1 MTVIELNNAIHFL
14 DFCAFYYTVQ
24 LVRCALVSFVVFA
37 VVILLRKTALK
48 NSVFLKGAMWAL
60 FIPVLFAG
68 KMKFF
73 DETGIGMVF
82 SNGWR
87 AIGKYHVWICWLYIC
102 GIFLYA
108 ALLIRKKRKL
118 KKPVAGMEKREIN
131 GTCIYI
137 ADIPVTPFTIGIFR
151 PRIIMPKIML
161 EEYDFEEIQTILL
174 HEKIHIRL
182 GHLLFYFLWDILRVL
197 LWLNPLLTICTKY
210 FREDMEEICDWVTIR
225 KSTGEAY
232 SYGQMLL
239 KSMRILQTE
248 SEGFNMFPAFVSDNE
263 YRNILQRI
271 KRIAGYKPYKQ
282 IAAIGTLIAVIFCV
296 IGAVYAAKSISY
308 EKNIEI
314 EGPTL
319 IYGYENGNV
328 TFVDYG
334 DKLDQIIFYDDSY
347 VYVDREAFDNF
358 LNEKNA
364 KGEIYI
370 VFGGFQKLP
379 GVGGFGYSCQYVND
393 TDEEIVQLPYY
404 NYKDDWMMRLY
415 RIL

>member
-1 MTVIELNNAIHFL
+1 MMANKFYYAIQFLN
-14 DFCAFYYTVQ
+14 FCVFYYTVE
-24 LVRCALVSFVVFA
+24 LVRCTLVSFVVFA
-37 VVILLRKTALK
+37 AVILLRKTVLK
-48 NSVFLKGAMWAL
+48 NSVFLKGAVWAL
-60 FIPVLFAG
+60 FIPILFAG
-68 KMKFF
+68 RMKFF
-73 DETGIGMVF
+73 DETGIGMIF
-82 SNGWR
+82 SNRWR

-108 ALLIRKKRKL
+108 AVLFHKRRRL
-118 KKPVAGMEKREIN
+118 KKQVTGMEKGEIN
-131 GTCIYI
+131 GTYIYI

-151 PRIIMPKIML
+151 PRIIMPKVML
-161 EEYDFEEIQTILL
+161 EEYDSEEIQIILL
-174 HEKIHIRL
+174 HEKIHICL
-182 GHLLFYFLWDILRVL
+182 GHLLFYFLWDVLRVL
-197 LWLNPLLTICTKY
+197 LWLNPLLTVGTRY

-225 KSTGEAY
+225 RSTGKAY

-248 SEGFNMFPAFVSDNE
+248 SEGFNMFPAFASDNE
-263 YRNILQRI
+263 YRNIRQRV

-282 IAAIGTLIAVIFCV
+282 IAAVGTLIVVIFYV

-328 TFVDYG
+328 TFVDYS
-334 DKLDQIIFYDDSY
+334 DKLDQIISYDDSY
-347 VYVDREAFDNF
+347 VYVDRQAFDSF

-393 TDEEIVQLPYY
+393 TNEEIVQLPYY